1 MDTSVATAR
10 YIHQFIPG
18 EAGSPT
24 LLLLHGTGGDE
35 KDLLGLGRAL
45 DGAASLLSPRGT
57 VLERGMPRF
66 FCRLAEGVF
75 DLDDLTL
82 RTHELADFVANA
94 AARYGFDPG
103 RVIAVGFSNGANIA
117 ASTLLLRPETLAA
130 AILFRPMTPL
140 TPETLP
146 DLSGVPVLIGS
157 GRRDPIVP
165 IADAERLAAL
175 LRRAG
180 AAVTHHW
187 EASAHNLIQGD
198 LDVAREW
205 LAQRSVA

>member
-35 KDLLGLGRAL
+35 KDLLSLGQAL

-66 FCRLAEGVF
+66 FRRLAEGVF

-103 RVIAVGFSNGANIA
+103 RVIVVGFSNGANIA

-180 AAVTHHW
+180 ASVTHHW
-187 EASAHNLIQGD
+187 EASAHNLTQGD